1 MGALHLPKDVEDIK
15 DNIMNIDV
23 VDKLLTIGEDEET
36 KEIKKIGK
44 MTMKELVERQGCS
57 Y

>member
-15 DNIMNIDV
+15 DNIMNINV

-36 KEIKKIGK
+36 
-44 MTMKELVERQGCS
+44 
-57 Y
+57 